1 MYFWGQLSRHDLS
14 TSFLNHILLSW
25 NIVCSYA
32 SHTSKLMNN
41 SNHISEKKWQLKW
54 IIPAAHLKEHLEELL
69 LERTSLEQQCSGF
82 GKNQAGSV
90 SVSETTDLAVPVAD
104 VVAVAWSWFLLLEW
118 TFSWLGQHDLAAHQE
133 LINPGCFYE
142 NWNKLESILVDVL
155 YEDNTQGIAQQNL

>member
-1 MYFWGQLSRHDLS
+1 M
-14 TSFLNHILLSW
+14 LSW

-41 SNHISEKKWQLKW
+41 SNQILENKWQLKW
-54 IIPAAHLKEHLEELL
+54 IIPAAHLKEHLEELSL
-69 LERTSLEQQCSGF
+69 GRTSLEQRCSGF
-82 GKNQAGSV
+82 GKNQAGLV
-90 SVSETTDLAVPVAD
+90 SVSERTGLAVQVAD

-118 TFSWLGQHDLAAHQE
+118 TFSWLGQHDLAAQE